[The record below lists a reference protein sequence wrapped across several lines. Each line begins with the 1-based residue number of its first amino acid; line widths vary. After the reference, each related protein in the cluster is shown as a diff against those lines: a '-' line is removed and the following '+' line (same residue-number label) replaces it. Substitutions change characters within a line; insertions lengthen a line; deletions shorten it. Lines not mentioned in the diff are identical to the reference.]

1 MSSIT
6 LTSSVTL
13 SGSSGLDVH
22 DHGAPIPVPQE
33 TDATDLVWELTG
45 TAAQGSFN
53 AIDDPNNPGFSWV
66 DTPPSGIFGAPALA
80 ANGNQITLTDNN
92 NSSNSAG
99 GPWRYQLCATVNGR
113 PYSTTTSVSTRQ
125 TTDNPMIKNN

>member
-22 DHGAPIPVPQE
+22 DHGAPIPVPAE
-33 TDATDLVWELTG
+33 TDATNLIWELTG

-53 AIDDPNNPGFSWV
+53 AMNATNPGFAWV
-66 DTPPSGIFGAPALA
+66 DTPPSGIFGTPTLG
-80 ANGNQITLTDNN
+80 ANGNQITITDNHIN
-92 NSSNSAG
+92 SNSG
-99 GPWRYQLCATVNGR
+99 GSWRYKLCATVNGQ
-113 PYSTTTSVSTRQ
+113 PYSTTASVSPRG
-125 TTDNPMIKNN
+125 TTDNPTIKNN